1 MAETGHFVV
10 LFLVLGIQHTLCA
23 NDLSLTAPHSAE
35 GVKGDAV
42 NLPCTYTP
50 SDLYTET
57 EVLWYFESQN
67 IFHRIHSEDSV
78 MLSKFQNRVVVS
90 TKPGDVSLTLRK
102 LTVFDRGA
110 YICKVIWTST
120 NGERLIQEETITLN
134 VQKERKHVAAT
145 EIAITEQPVAN
156 TDVLIVNKFRT
167 TAISKGPTSTS
178 SQVTYT
184 TEPFNNM
191 PGNSAAATGS
201 TLSLYILLLIAG
213 ICALSIVILIIVFL
227 VRQKRKHDNNYQL
240 PTMNQL
246 MAIYDGSPTFP
257 VAGCQS
263 NIAQTPLRMEND
275 YHPEPCLNNG
285 VGTFSGDY
293 EAIQRSKEG
302 EYELLITERPETGE
316 TPQL

>member
-156 TDVLIVNKFRT
+156 TETSQDAGVPTVQKFRTTKSSKMFSTAQTSTSTQVIHTTGLVTTTDVLIVNKFRT

-240 PTMNQL
+240 PTDIIGQV
-246 MAIYDGSPTFP
+246 SPM
-257 VAGCQS
+257 Q
-263 NIAQTPLRMEND
+263 
-275 YHPEPCLNNG
+275 
-285 VGTFSGDY
+285 
-293 EAIQRSKEG
+293 
-302 EYELLITERPETGE
+302 
-316 TPQL
+316 